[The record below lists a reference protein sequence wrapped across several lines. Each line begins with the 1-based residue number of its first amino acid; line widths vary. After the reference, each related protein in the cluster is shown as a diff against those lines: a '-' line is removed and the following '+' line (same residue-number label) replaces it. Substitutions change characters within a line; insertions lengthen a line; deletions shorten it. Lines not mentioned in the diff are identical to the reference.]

1 MNDKRGAMAP
11 INQVALRIAKTL
23 RQHGAAEHIV
33 RGGAEGLIGR
43 WRTFVAQVEKGY
55 PLGLEDY
62 RNDLDIR
69 SLIAF
74 TGIDREVSGEDN
86 RFRKLLTSTR
96 QAVWASDTPDA
107 FWVCGYPKN
116 AGGELL
122 RDLRREGLA
131 E

>member
-1 MNDKRGAMAP
+1 MAP
-11 INQVALRIAKTL
+11 VNQIALML
-23 RQHGAAEHIV
+23 REHGAADYIV
-33 RGGAEGLIGR
+33 REGAAGLITR

-69 SLIAF
+69 NLIAF
-74 TGIDREVSGEDN
+74 TGIEREVSSEDI
-86 RFRKLLTSTR
+86 RFRKLLMHTR
-96 QAVWASDTPDA
+96 KAVWASDTPRA

-122 RDLRREGLA
+122 KDLRREGLA